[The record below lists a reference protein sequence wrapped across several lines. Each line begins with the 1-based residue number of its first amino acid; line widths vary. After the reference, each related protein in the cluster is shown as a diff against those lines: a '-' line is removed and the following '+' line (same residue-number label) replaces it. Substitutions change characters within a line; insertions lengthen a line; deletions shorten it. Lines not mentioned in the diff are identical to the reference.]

1 MSPRRVEGPPA
12 YRKPDEPPVRLQK
25 VLAAAGLGSRRAC
38 EELIAAGRVQVNGL
52 VATLGVRA
60 DPRRDV
66 IRVDG
71 DRLATASDLVHLA
84 VHKPRGMLS
93 AMSDASGRPC
103 VGDLIRD
110 RAPGLHHV
118 GRLDADSEGLLLV
131 TNDGDLSHRLMHPS
145 YEVPK
150 RYLVEIE
157 GTVPRALGRQ
167 LKAGVEL
174 DDGTARVDSFAIV
187 DSVGRHSS
195 VEVVLHEG
203 RKHVVRRMFAAAG
216 HPVVRLVRTAVG
228 PIRLGDLP
236 PGRTRRLGAAE
247 VQSLYRLTNM

>member
-1 MSPRRVEGPPA
+1 MSPRRVEGSPEGEDA
-12 YRKPDEPPVRLQK
+12 VRLQK

-38 EELIAAGRVQVNGL
+38 EELIAAGRIEVNGL
-52 VATLGVRA
+52 VATLGSRA
-60 DPRRDV
+60 DPARDV

-71 DRLATASDLVHLA
+71 ERLPTAGDLLHLA

-103 VGDLIRD
+103 VGDLVRD

-118 GRLDADSEGLLLV
+118 GRLDADSEGLLIV

-150 RYLVEIE
+150 RYLAEIE
-157 GTVPRALGRQ
+157 GTVPRTLGRT
-167 LKAGVEL
+167 LKAGMQL
-174 DDGTARVDSFAIV
+174 DDGVVRVDSFAVV
-187 DSVGRHSS
+187 DTTPRHSS

-203 RKHVVRRMFAAAG
+203 RNHVVRRMFAAAG

-236 PGRTRRLGAAE
+236 PGRTRRLGPAE
-247 VQSLYRLTNM
+247 VQSLYRVTDM

>member
-1 MSPRRVEGPPA
+1 MSPRRVEGSPE
-12 YRKPDEPPVRLQK
+12 REEGVRLQK
-25 VLAAAGLGSRRAC
+25 ILAASGLGSRRAC
-38 EELIAAGRVQVNGL
+38 EELIAAGRVEVNGL
-52 VATLGVRA
+52 VATLGSRA
-60 DPRRDV
+60 DPDRDV

-71 DRLATASDLVHLA
+71 DRLPSAGGLVHLA

-93 AMSDASGRPC
+93 AMSDSSGRPC
-103 VGDLIRD
+103 VGDLVRD

-118 GRLDADSEGLLLV
+118 GRLDADSEGLLIV

-157 GTVPRALGRQ
+157 GTVPRSLGRT

-174 DDGTARVDSFAIV
+174 DDGPAQVDSFSVV
-187 DSVGRHSS
+187 DSTGRHSS

-203 RKHVVRRMFAAAG
+203 RNHVVRRMFAAAG
-216 HPVVRLVRTAVG
+216 HPVVRLIRTAVG

-236 PGRTRRLGAAE
+236 PGRTRRLGSSE
-247 VQSLYRLTNM
+247 VQSLYRLTDM

>member
-1 MSPRRVEGPPA
+1 MSPRRVE
-12 YRKPDEPPVRLQK
+12 PDSSGAGSSEPVRLQK

-38 EELIAAGRVQVNGL
+38 EELISAGRVQVNGL
-52 VATLGVRA
+52 VATLGARA

-71 DRLATASDLVHLA
+71 DRLPTAGHLVHLA
-84 VHKPRGMLS
+84 VHKPVGMLS
-93 AMSDASGRPC
+93 AMTDPSGRPC
-103 VGDLIRD
+103 VGDLVRD
-110 RAPGLHHV
+110 RGSGLHHV

-150 RYLVEIE
+150 RYLVQIE
-157 GTVPRALGRQ
+157 GTVPRALGRT
-167 LKAGVEL
+167 LKAGIEL
-174 DDGTARVDSFAIV
+174 DDGPAKVDTF
-187 DSVGRHSS
+187 SVIDAAGRYSS

-203 RKHVVRRMFAAAG
+203 RNRIVRRMFEAAG
-216 HPVVRLVRTAVG
+216 HPVVRLVRTAIG

-236 PGRTRRLGAAE
+236 PGRTRHLSTPE
-247 VQSLYRLTNM
+247 VQSLYRLTDL

>member
-1 MSPRRVEGPPA
+1 MSPRRVEASPDDGPA
-12 YRKPDEPPVRLQK
+12 VRLQK
-25 VLAAAGLGSRRAC
+25 VLAASGLGSRRAC
-38 EELIAAGRVQVNGL
+38 EELIAAGRVEINGL
-52 VATLGVRA
+52 VATLGARA
-60 DPRRDV
+60 DPARDV

-71 DRLATASDLVHLA
+71 ERLPTAADLLHLA

-93 AMSDASGRPC
+93 AMSDPAGRPC
-103 VGDLIRD
+103 VGDLVRD
-110 RAPGLHHV
+110 RASGLHHV
-118 GRLDADSEGLLLV
+118 GRLDADSEGLLIV

-150 RYLVEIE
+150 RYLAEIE
-157 GTVPRALGRQ
+157 GTVPRTLGRL
-167 LKAGVEL
+167 LKAGIEL
-174 DDGTARVDSFAIV
+174 DDGVVRVDSFAVV
-187 DSVGRHSS
+187 DSTPRHSS

-203 RKHVVRRMFAAAG
+203 RNHVVRRMFAAAG

-247 VQSLYRLTNM
+247 VQSLYRVTDM